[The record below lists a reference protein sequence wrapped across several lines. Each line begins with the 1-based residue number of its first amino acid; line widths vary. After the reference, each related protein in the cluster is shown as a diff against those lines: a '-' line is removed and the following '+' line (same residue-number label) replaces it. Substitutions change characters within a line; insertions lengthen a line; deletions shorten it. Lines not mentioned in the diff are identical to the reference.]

1 MPARLSTG
9 LRSFDSELDGGI
21 PSGSVVVV
29 QVPPAAPAE
38 LLFGAFAVAP
48 DVDATY
54 VTTLHSPGR
63 VRRTL
68 NICTTKKSDTGTP
81 DQVSIIDARA
91 SLKEG
96 SASAFA
102 STIGLDL
109 GLSPNA
115 AREQADTVE
124 GKEEIETETES
135 SRPQSPDG
143 GNNTTSHDNTLAPVD
158 ESTSIWVFDSATDVL
173 EQISDWRE
181 FLMALSTT
189 IEDNGGI
196 AYLHLRMSSGRSPTQ
211 AEAIALDIANIV
223 FEYQL
228 ERGDETTHGLSVL
241 RFLGAAPPKRRIPLE
256 VTDCLDVNPNRRM

>member
-21 PSGSVVVV
+21 PPGSVVVV
-29 QVPPAAPAE
+29 QAPPAAPAE
-38 LLFGAFAVAP
+38 LLFGAFALAP

-54 VTTLHSPGR
+54 VTTLHSSAR

-68 NICTTKKSDTGTP
+68 NICTSDQSDTGPP
-81 DQVSIIDARA
+81 DQVSIIDARS
-91 SLKEG
+91 SLEEG

-102 STIGLDL
+102 SSIGLDL
-109 GLSPNA
+109 DLSPNA
-115 AREQADTVE
+115 ACEQADRVE
-124 GKEEIETETES
+124 GDEEREPEMAA
-135 SRPQSPDG
+135 SRPQTPDG
-143 GNNTTSHDNTLAPVD
+143 GNNTTSHDDTLGPVD

-173 EQISDWRE
+173 EQISDWQE
-181 FLMALSTT
+181 FIMALSAK

-196 AYLHLRMSSGRSPTQ
+196 AYLHLRIPFGRSPTR

-256 VTDCLDVNPNRRM
+256 VTDCIDVNPNRRM